1 MHKFDLGEIIE
12 NHIYVREI
20 YSTWCH
26 EKCLFSSTGL
36 VNKLSRIHDYLGLK
50 WAKAGEI
57 KVNVKLPD
65 NSNPI
70 FKDSWHETILR
81 KSDEK
86 PLVTKIDRFSGYVKQ
101 EVVLGSSAWMGAFET
116 FPGDIVIISPSIIT
130 PLCM

>member
-36 VNKLSRIHDYLGLK
+36 VNKLGRIHDYLGLK

-70 FKDSWHETILR
+70 FKDYWHETILR

-116 FPGDIVIISPSIIT
+116 FPGDIVIISPSINT
-130 PLCM
+130 PICV